1 MTTQRNLLSHYDKR
15 IAFEESVSNR
25 DSGSDVF
32 KHWLAWSSAD
42 IDDILSC
49 DENLLPTIKHFLPA
63 AFFPL
68 TQRAADA
75 AIGKAVRRAIER
87 QVLRDVQK
95 VQRKEDEEG
104 NAYLWSEMCADWG
117 GL

>member
-1 MTTQRNLLSHYDKR
+1 MTTERNLLSR

-49 DENLLPTIKHFLPA
+49 DENLLPTIKHFLPS

-95 VQRKEDEEG
+95 VQRDVRKEEEEG